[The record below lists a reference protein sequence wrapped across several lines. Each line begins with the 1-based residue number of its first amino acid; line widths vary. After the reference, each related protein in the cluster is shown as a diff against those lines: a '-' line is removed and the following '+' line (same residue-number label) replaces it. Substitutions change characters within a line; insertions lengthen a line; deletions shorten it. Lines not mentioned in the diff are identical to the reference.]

1 MIIEQR
7 NNNLRLLER
16 SILYTC
22 MRYML
27 YILYIHE
34 KDEAL
39 RQQTSQSALNI
50 HKYIEGAYE

>member
-16 SILYTC
+16 SIYCTHVC
-22 MRYML
+22 DRY
-27 YILYIHE
+27 ISYIHE

-50 HKYIEGAYE
+50 HKYIEGCI